1 MADNDSTLQGLN
13 AIGTIALEDLLLL
26 ADASDS
32 YVTKK
37 GTVQKLMNILMS
49 ANGAFSLEDNKLKLS
64 NNLDANYKKIINV
77 ANGTSSGDVIN
88 YDQIKNMIMGLEGI
102 SPSIPT
108 IQDKG
113 SMYRVSTIAI
123 NDPKGGFYIFYWCID
138 QNPSTTITIQN
149 GIPHASSSV
158 TVFAEGSVI
167 NNIYIYQEGEWI
179 NKYLHCVVQYRNI
192 ENESALS
199 ETAHYHIINPG
210 WQDIMPNSNPLSIIN
225 MSMSIQGNII
235 HIKADK
241 PSDMTYGA
249 VYALR
254 LLFDNNSSSDIIG
267 NEEGLITMYAAY
279 PIFTYDIPLTKG
291 NYQFVHSRIDTIA
304 LNGKINSSAT
314 LHKPISLDVNLI
326 SDSLMNYLADRM
338 VEKLKI
344 DNGEIIRK

>member
-13 AIGTIALEDLLLL
+13 GISSIALDDLLLV
-26 ADASDS
+26 ADTSDS
-32 YVTKK
+32 YEPKK
-37 GTVQKLMNILMS
+37 GTVQKLMNILMK
-49 ANGAFSLEDNKLKLS
+49 ANGAFFLEDNKLKLS

-113 SMYRVSTIAI
+113 SMYRVSTKAI

-210 WQDIMPNSNPLSIIN
+210 WQDVMPASNPSAVTN
-225 MSMSIQGNII
+225 MSISTEGNII
-235 HIKADK
+235 YVKADK
-241 PSDMTYGA
+241 PLDVTYGA
-249 VYALR
+249 IYALK
-254 LLFDNNSSSDIIG
+254 LLFNNQASTNIVG
-267 NEEGLITMYAAY
+267 NEAGLITMYAAE
-279 PIFTYDIPLTKG
+279 PIFTYDIPVMKG
-291 NYQFVHSRIDTIA
+291 DNQYVHCRIDTIS
-304 LNGKINSSAT
+304 LNNKIGVSGTIHHNV
-314 LHKPISLDVNLI
+314 SLDTDLI
-326 SDSLMNYLADRM
+326 SGTLMNYLADRM
-338 VEKLKI
+338 VEKLRI
-344 DNGEIIRK
+344 DNGQIVRT

>member
-88 YDQIKNMIMGLEGI
+88 YEQIKHMIMGLEGI

-113 SMYRVSTIAI
+113 LMYRVSTIAI
-123 NDPKGGFYIFYWCID
+123 NVPKGGFYIFYWCID
-138 QNPSTTITIQN
+138 QNPNTTITIQN
-149 GIPHASSSV
+149 GIPRASSSV

-167 NNIYIYQEGEWI
+167 NNIYIYQEEEWI

-199 ETAHYHIINPG
+199 ETGHYHIINPG
-210 WQDIMPNSNPLSIIN
+210 WWDIINSHPWKVEN
-225 MSMSIQGNII
+225 MSMSILGNII
-235 HIKADK
+235 YITADK
-241 PSDMTYGA
+241 PSDIAYGT
-249 VYALR
+249 VCALR
-254 LLFDNNSSSDIIG
+254 LLFNDNSDTKIIG
-267 NEEGLITMYAAY
+267 NEEGLINMYAAD

-304 LNGKINSSAT
+304 LNGRIANSMT
-314 LHKPISLDVNLI
+314 LTQPISLDVNLI